1 MSVQRHIFSLFTP
14 CFLKQLLFI
23 SIIIIIKIIE
33 SINII
38 IIIIIIIVFVDL
50 IVIFKYLN
58 ASSVF
63 TN

>member
-38 IIIIIIIVFVDL
+38 IIIIVFVDL